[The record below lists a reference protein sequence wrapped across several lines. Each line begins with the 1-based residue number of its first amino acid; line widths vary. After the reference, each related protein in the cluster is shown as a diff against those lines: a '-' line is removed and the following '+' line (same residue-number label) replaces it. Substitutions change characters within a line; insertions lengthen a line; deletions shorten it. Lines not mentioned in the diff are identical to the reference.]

1 MSAATAR
8 RSCSF
13 RRLCS
18 VSSFPLGNYHFPVVI
33 IILQHAADSIS
44 NTSHFHL
51 QPAGCPRFP
60 AVPSTPP
67 TPIAWCRGQR
77 DRPLS
82 TGWREREKQQKGDE
96 AGKDGE
102 GGLGTTMEDGC
113 PLDQHPPTYTHA
125 HTLSLLPRL
134 SKGRMACER

>member
-1 MSAATAR
+1 MSATTAQP
-8 RSCSF
+8 SCSF

-18 VSSFPLGNYHFPVVI
+18 TSSFPVGNYLFLVVI

-44 NTSHFHL
+44 NPSHFHL
-51 QPAGCPRFP
+51 QPAGCPQLP
-60 AVPSTPP
+60 AVPSIPP

-82 TGWREREKQQKGDE
+82 TGWRWRERENRQKGDE

-102 GGLGTTMEDGC
+102 GGVGTTTEDGC

-125 HTLSLLPRL
+125 HIFSPFCLS
-134 SKGRMACER
+134 C